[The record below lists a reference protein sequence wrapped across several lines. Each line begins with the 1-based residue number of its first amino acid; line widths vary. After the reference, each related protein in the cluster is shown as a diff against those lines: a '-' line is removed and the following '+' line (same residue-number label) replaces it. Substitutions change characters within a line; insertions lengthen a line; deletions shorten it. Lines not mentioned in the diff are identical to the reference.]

1 MNAWYEGN
9 TGTHQ
14 GLVIDEQTGES
25 IAVTYKKENA
35 ALISAAPELLEI
47 CKTVDDL
54 LASRFWHIDKKSSI
68 NWDKVRKELQ
78 SVIQK
83 AKNEK

>member
-1 MNAWYEGN
+1 MKKWYEGN

-47 CKTVDDL
+47 CK
-54 LASRFWHIDKKSSI
+54 
-68 NWDKVRKELQ
+68 
-78 SVIQK
+78 
-83 AKNEK
+83 NEK